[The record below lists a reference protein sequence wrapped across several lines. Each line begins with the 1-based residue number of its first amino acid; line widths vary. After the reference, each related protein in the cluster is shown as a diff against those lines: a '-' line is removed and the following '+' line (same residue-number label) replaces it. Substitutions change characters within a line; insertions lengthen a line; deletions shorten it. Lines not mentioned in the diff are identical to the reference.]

1 MTTAGPRV
9 VVTGWGALSGLGQGV
24 AANWAALMAG
34 RDAARPFRRALA
46 DDPETNFE
54 GVAAWME
61 PYDASAFSR
70 QFNGRMLAQMDP
82 VAAYAVIAAF
92 EALEDAGLV
101 GQGDIKADIL
111 ARAAVILGCGGGGA
125 GAIEDAYG
133 RLIAKHNRNV
143 HPLTISRQMVSA
155 PASHLS
161 MIYGA
166 KGPSFVISSACASS
180 AHAVGEAAAMI
191 RGQRVEIA
199 LAGGAEAALTVGS
212 LLAWQGLRVMAE
224 NHCRPFSMGRD
235 GLILG
240 EGAAIL
246 ILESEAHAR
255 KRGAR
260 IHAEILGSGASSD
273 AHHMTQ
279 PDGEGARTAMRAA
292 LDDAGLS
299 PDAGFLVSAH
309 GTGTAVN
316 DKTEAAALAEVLG
329 AGGLAKSLV
338 IATKSAHGHLLGAG
352 GALEF
357 LLGLVALKKKLA
369 PPVLNYLGRDPD
381 CGLPLVLGRS
391 APLTQSYLLSNAFA
405 FGGTNSVL
413 VGKDWA

>member
-1 MTTAGPRV
+1 MRPDAARV

-24 AANWAALMAG
+24 EANWEALVAG
-34 RDAARPFRRALA
+34 RDATRPFRRALA

-61 PYDASAFSR
+61 PYDATDFSHH
-70 QFNGRMLAQMDP
+70 FNGRMLAQMDP
-82 VAAYAVIAAF
+82 VSAYAVIAAF
-92 EALEDAGLV
+92 EAIENAGLV
-101 GQGDIKADIL
+101 GAADVL
-111 ARAAVILGCGGGGA
+111 GRAAVILGCGGGGA

-133 RLIAKHNRNV
+133 RLIARHNRNV

-180 AHAVGEAAAMI
+180 AHAVAEAAAMI
-191 RGQRVEIA
+191 RGGRVEIA
-199 LAGGAEAALTVGS
+199 LAGGSEAALTVGS
-212 LLAWQGLRVMAE
+212 LLAWKALRVTAE
-224 NHCRPFSMGRD
+224 NHCRPFSLGRD
-235 GLILG
+235 GLVLG

-246 ILESEAHAR
+246 VLESEAHAK

-260 IHAEILGSGASSD
+260 IQAEILGSGASSD

-279 PDGEGARTAMRAA
+279 PDGGGARAAMTAA
-292 LDDAGLS
+292 LDDAGVS
-299 PDAGFLVSAH
+299 ADAGFLVSSH
-309 GTGTAVN
+309 GTGTLVN
-316 DKTEAAALAEVLG
+316 DKTEAAALTQVLG
-329 AGGLAKSLV
+329 AGLAKSLV

-357 LLGLVALKKKLA
+357 LIGLVALKKKLA
-369 PPVLNYLGRDPD
+369 PPVLNYLGRDPACD
-381 CGLPLVLGRS
+381 LPLVLERP
-391 APLTQSYLLSNAFA
+391 APFTQPYLLSNAFA
-405 FGGTNSVL
+405 FGGTNCVL
-413 VGKDWA
+413 VGQDRG